1 MEKIYKKTFFPSDT
15 ILSDSV
21 NFVEKSSVALGC
33 EKKTALKL
41 RLSCEEIISALY
53 KDKKNLN
60 PAEISIEN
68 KADRTVLSI
77 KISPIGLDLKAFN
90 LAYKPDLESKKND
103 LGLAI
108 ASRYV
113 DDFSMEELQFEKI
126 LINFSINKKYEA
138 KVKDIESPGEINFY
152 RLVKPSRKL
161 IMEFGSLLNKVYKT
175 FDFYP
180 DFFHPQRL
188 NDLLSFGELSA
199 VISVNENNR
208 VTGGAFA
215 IPTRPQMLEFFG
227 PFVFSLNK
235 KNETAKDLACH
246 LLEKV
251 ARKNYKGVFCTF
263 YDNSY
268 FPEKYFIPAGKIQ
281 NKNLQKT
288 AWYFPLSDDEGGKTF
303 IHPSIKDYVLNSIE
317 KQDLPRDISIIETDS
332 VPEIKSSVLASK
344 ISRQTKTSAVKILLS
359 GSDFEENIDIHMDY
373 FKDLGIEN
381 FTVDLDLCDKFQA
394 LASPVLIKKGFKPL
408 IFLPCGAKGDLL
420 VMSKTISFTGDEN

>member
-1 MEKIYKKTFFPSDT
+1 MEKIYKKTFFPSDK
-15 ILSDSV
+15 IFSDSV
-21 NFVEKSSVALGC
+21 NFVEKNSVALGC
-33 EKKTALKL
+33 DKKTALKL

-53 KDKKNLN
+53 KDNKNLN

-77 KISPIGLDLKAFN
+77 KISPSGLDLKAFN

-126 LINFSINKKYEA
+126 LINFSVNKKYESE
-138 KVKDIESPGEINFY
+138 VKLIESPGEINFY
-152 RLVKPSRKL
+152 RLVKPSREL
-161 IMEFGSLLNKVYKT
+161 IMEFGSLLNKIYKT
-175 FDFYP
+175 FDLYP

-188 NDLLSFGELSA
+188 DDLLSFGELSG
-199 VISVNENNR
+199 VISVNESNR

-227 PFVFSLNK
+227 PFVFSTNK
-235 KNETAKDLACH
+235 KSETAKDLACH

-251 ARKNYKGVFCTF
+251 ARKNYRGVFCTF

-288 AWYFPLSDDEGGKTF
+288 AWYFPLSDDEGGKIF

-317 KQDLPRDISIIETDS
+317 KQDCPVIFQLL
-332 VPEIKSSVLASK
+332 K
-344 ISRQTKTSAVKILLS
+344 QTVFPK
-359 GSDFEENIDIHMDY
+359 
-373 FKDLGIEN
+373 
-381 FTVDLDLCDKFQA
+381 
-394 LASPVLIKKGFKPL
+394 
-408 IFLPCGAKGDLL
+408 
-420 VMSKTISFTGDEN
+420 